1 MATHSRILAWRM
13 ERGAW
18 QNTAWSHKESDLRK
32 TGHVAYVCKT
42 YLYDITQKTGLKNV
56 YVCVCVYNF
65 NFKVLKYNL
74 YFNCPFRSVV

>member
-1 MATHSRILAWRM
+1 M

-56 YVCVCVYNF
+56 YVCVCVYIILILKFLNIIYILT
-65 NFKVLKYNL
+65 VLL
-74 YFNCPFRSVV
+74 GQ